1 MLSVSL
7 TQKVSLFQDDL
18 RPDLS
23 LYNLSFM
30 RTPNLQKL
38 ADTGTVFDRAYCQQ
52 CETILSRFDITVSQ
66 D

>member
-52 CETILSRFDITVSQ
+52 
-66 D
+66 